1 MIIMEASFALPGGML
16 RQQTHSDD
24 PAPADPSAAAAAA
37 AAAANGD
44 DCCEKLTRL
53 GI

>member
-37 AAAANGD
+37 AANGD